1 MVIFRLLVIV
11 GFLVMGTSGNS
22 QNCQP
27 GRDSLVLKDFITAMK
42 GNSWKVKWNL
52 NDPIAKWHGVRVNRE
67 GCVTGLELRDNNL
80 EGSLVNL
87 DLPFLEEL
95 ILAENEML
103 SRVPTFS
110 NLKNLQHLDLSGN
123 EFIGRLPA
131 LSDHKHLVTLK
142 FKKNNFSGSIPDYSH
157 L

>member
-52 NDPIAKWHGVRVNRE
+52 NDPIAKWHGVRDNRE
-67 GCVTGLELRDNNL
+67 GGVTGLELRDNNL
-80 EGSLVNL
+80 EGSVGKL
-87 DLPFLEEL
+87 DL
-95 ILAENEML
+95 A
-103 SRVPTFS
+103 V
-110 NLKNLQHLDLSGN
+110 
-123 EFIGRLPA
+123 IGERI
-131 LSDHKHLVTLK
+131 VV
-142 FKKNNFSGSIPDYSH
+142 
-157 L
+157 